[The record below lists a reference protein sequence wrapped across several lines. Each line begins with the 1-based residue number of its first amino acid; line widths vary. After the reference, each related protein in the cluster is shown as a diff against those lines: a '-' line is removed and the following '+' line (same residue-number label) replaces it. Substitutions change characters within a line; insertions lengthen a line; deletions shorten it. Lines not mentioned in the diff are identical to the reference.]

1 LSNAGLRPFKAD
13 IFGPHLTVVRQIR
26 HSSSTYDLQDARGRS
41 VSKKVAEIRRMLLC
55 FGINVENPIFVLNQE
70 AAREFLKE

>member
-1 LSNAGLRPFKAD
+1 
-13 IFGPHLTVVRQIR
+13 
-26 HSSSTYDLQDARGRS
+26 
-41 VSKKVAEIRRMLLC
+41 MLLC